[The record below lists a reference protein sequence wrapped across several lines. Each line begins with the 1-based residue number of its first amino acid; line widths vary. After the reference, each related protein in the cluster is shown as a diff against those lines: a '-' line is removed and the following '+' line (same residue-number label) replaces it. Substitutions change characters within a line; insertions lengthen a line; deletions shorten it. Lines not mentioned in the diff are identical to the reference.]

1 VIERVRPD
9 DPPAYLSVMA
19 SVVRNA
25 SDAEAEDPF
34 ASMTIEELKAEVLS
48 WGLPVCSRSF
58 ELFRQSTVGDIRW
71 LGAKSVMLLCQ
82 ACQHRQIANVEL
94 LPDDVTLALI
104 ASKFVCPNCHQNGA
118 HALPNWDAAPN
129 QPPAASEGQES

>member
-1 VIERVRPD
+1 MNQNNLA
-9 DPPAYLSVMA
+9 DPSP
-19 SVVRNA
+19 
-25 SDAEAEDPF
+25 
-34 ASMTIEELKAEVLS
+34 
-48 WGLPVCSRSF
+48 
-58 ELFRQSTVGDIRW
+58 TVGDIRW
-71 LGAKSVMLLCQ
+71 LGANSVMLLCR

-129 QPPAASEGQES
+129 QPPAASEGQESGRPSGDEGD